1 MTEDDMAQK
10 IEHHHQ
16 DSLPLAEVQETP
28 DRTDIPIV
36 EIGLIA
42 VKDPAYEKPV
52 FRRDASSGI
61 KSFEEIDRDLG
72 NALKE
77 TRKLTGLSR
86 EAIAELVG
94 LSTPVYGRYERGFSA
109 LTVTRLIHLCEVLN
123 IGPEEMIFSVA
134 PHLYGASQEEA
145 EERYA
150 TFSMVRKLDV
160 DTLKLVRQLLEQIRP
175 SSPASSSESE
185 LK

>member
-1 MTEDDMAQK
+1 MTQK
-10 IEHHHQ
+10 SKHPHQ
-16 DSLPLAEVQETP
+16 ISLPQGEVKKAP
-28 DRTDIPIV
+28 DSTDIPFV
-36 EIGLIA
+36 EKGLIA
-42 VKDPAYEKPV
+42 VKDPACEKPV

-61 KSFEEIDRDLG
+61 RSFEEIDRDLG

-77 TRKLTGLSR
+77 KRKITGLSR
-86 EAIAELVG
+86 EAIAELIG

-160 DTLKLVRQLLEQIRP
+160 DTLKLLRQLLEQVRP
-175 SSPASSSESE
+175 SSPATSSESE

>member
-1 MTEDDMAQK
+1 MTENDMAQK
-10 IEHHHQ
+10 SQRSHQ
-16 DSLPLAEVQETP
+16 ISLPQGEVEKAP
-28 DRTDIPIV
+28 ASTDPV
-36 EIGLIA
+36 VATGLIA

-61 KSFEEIDRDLG
+61 KPFEEIDRDLG

-77 TRKLTGLSR
+77 TRKVTGLSR

-94 LSTPVYGRYERGFSA
+94 LSTPVYGRYERGFSS

-134 PHLYGASQEEA
+134 PHLYGVSQEEA

-160 DTLKLVRQLLEQIRP
+160 DTLKLVRQLLEQVRP